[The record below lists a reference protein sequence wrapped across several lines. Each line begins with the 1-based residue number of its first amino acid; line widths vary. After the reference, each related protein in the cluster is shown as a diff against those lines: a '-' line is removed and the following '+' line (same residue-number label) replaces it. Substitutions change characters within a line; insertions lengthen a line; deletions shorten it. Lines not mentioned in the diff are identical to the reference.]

1 MPVKCF
7 DTIKVCDSAISYL
20 SVLFHQPA
28 PKSSNRNLAFFHRH
42 SEQQQQQQQQ
52 RERVFSNGDEK
63 WCHVVNS
70 NDDDSDAL
78 TLQLLQPKC

>member
-42 SEQQQQQQQQ
+42 SEQQQQQQ
-52 RERVFSNGDEK
+52 RERVFSNGDEN